1 MVLMWGLELTLF
13 AVVMFAWTPA
23 STWAAVNES
32 ALTAVWVVAASAAVR
47 IASGAASARAAA
59 AATANRVR
67 VDDMAGGPPAIVRE
81 TYLQI
86 EPSVA
91 PVTPSSSGNF
101 LDYRYV
107 PRSPSLPEV

>member
-59 AATANRVR
+59 ATTAKRVR
-67 VDDMAGGPPAIVRE
+67 GDDLAGGPPDNVRK
-81 TYLQI
+81 TVLQI
-86 EPSVA
+86 QTAS
-91 PVTPSSSGNF
+91 TPCNQITSENI
-101 LDYRYV
+101 
-107 PRSPSLPEV
+107 